1 MSFSDITGK
10 ERIMRVFVTGAS
22 GHVGSALVPELLQHG
37 HSVVGLARS
46 DASAGRLAE
55 WGADSVRGTLEDLDV
70 LRAAAQQ
77 ADGVVHLAFRHEL
90 MQSGDLAGAADTDLA
105 ALRTIADALVGTD
118 KPLVGT
124 SGTGLLAR
132 ADLGRTGT
140 ELDWLPGGYRIDAE
154 NFVVEL
160 ADKGVRSSVVRLP
173 PITHSPLDHHGFAP
187 ALIGFARQNGFAA
200 YLGDGANRWPAVHTV
215 DAARLYRLA
224 LESAP
229 GGTRLHAVADEGIEF
244 RHIAEAIG
252 RALDLPTRSITS
264 EQAPEYVG
272 FLAQFAGIDNPTS
285 ADRTR
290 DLLGWEPTHPGLLA
304 DLADGFYFRD
314 NG

>member
-1 MSFSDITGK
+1 
-10 ERIMRVFVTGAS
+10 MRVFVTGAS

-105 ALRTIADALVGTD
+105 ALRTIADALVGTE

-187 ALIGFARQNGFAA
+187 ALIGFARENGFAA

-290 DLLGWEPTHPGLLA
+290 DLLGWEPTHPGLLD